1 MNQET
6 LFTLSYVV
14 LFIAIGFLQCFWG
27 YRLFRIILF
36 LLGLFFGG
44 YFFGIIGY
52 NLSQQVIVAVVIG
65 IIGGLI
71 LGLLLYYIY
80 LIGIFILGA
89 MFGSALA
96 VLLSNSF
103 GVFHNQIVVIT
114 CAVVLGILAVLFQK
128 LLIILSTSFCGALY
142 IVNGI
147 SMLAMMLIY
156 KSHIIISTGHFF
168 QILII
173 SGEENL
179 DYKWGLLKLLGFII
193 LGVLGV
199 IVQYT
204 TNKCSHS

>member
-1 MNQET
+1 MNQEI

-36 LLGLFFGG
+36 LIGLFFGG
-44 YFFGIIGY
+44 YFFGMIGY
-52 NLSQQVIVAVVIG
+52 NFSQQLIIAVVIG
-65 IIGGLI
+65 FIGGLI

-80 LIGIFILGA
+80 LIGVFILGA

-103 GVFHNQIVVIT
+103 GVFQNQIIVIV
-114 CAVVLGILAVLFQK
+114 CAIIFGILAVLFQK

-147 SMLAMMLIY
+147 GILAGMLIY
-156 KSHIIISTGHFF
+156 KSNIIINSGHFL
-168 QILII
+168 QIFNP
-173 SGEENL
+173 GEEYL
-179 DYKWGLLKLLGFII
+179 DYKWGLLKLLGFVI

-199 IVQYT
+199 IVQYS
-204 TNKCSHS
+204 TNERSTS